1 MNIRTATPGD
11 KPAIRD
17 VVRRSMQASYSLD
30 PKTIVGA
37 IQEWYDEERL
47 TAVLEDD
54 GKLLLVAERDDQV
67 VGFTDSVITGEG
79 TAELL
84 WLHVDPDYR
93 SEDYGKQLYEATRD
107 RLAGRG
113 ATTLRGRVLAD
124 NADGNAF
131 YERQGL
137 TKVGET
143 EVEVDGTPHVENIYA
158 EDEQPRLEAVEG
170 DGRTVYVDHE
180 DQERGSVAPFD
191 VVYTNEDGED
201 LYGYWCSNCERL
213 SNAMDPMGRI
223 QCDACGN
230 ARKPTRW
237 DSAYM

>member
-1 MNIRTATPGD
+1 MEIRTAKPGD
-11 KPAIRD
+11 RPAIRD
-17 VVRRSMQASYSLD
+17 VARRSMQASYSLD
-30 PKTIVGA
+30 PQTIVGA
-37 IQEWYDEERL
+37 IEEWYDEDRL
-47 TAVLEDD
+47 TAVFEDD
-54 GKLLLVAERDDQV
+54 GKLLLVAEQDDQV
-67 VGFTDSVITGEG
+67 VGFADSVVTGEE

-93 SEDYGKQLYEATRD
+93 SEDCGKRLFDATRN

-113 ATTLRGRVLAD
+113 ATTLRARVLAD

-131 YERQGL
+131 YEQQGL
-137 TKVGET
+137 TKVGEA
-143 EVEVDGTPHVENIYA
+143 EVEIDGTPHVENVYA
-158 EDEQPRLEAVEG
+158 EDEQPRLEPVKD

-191 VVYTNEDGED
+191 VVYTSEDGED
-201 LYGYWCSNCERL
+201 LYGYWCSNCENL

>member
-1 MNIRTATPGD
+1 
-11 KPAIRD
+11 
-17 VVRRSMQASYSLD
+17 MQASYSLD

-37 IQEWYDEERL
+37 IEEWYDESRL
-47 TAVLEDD
+47 MDIFEDD
-54 GKLLLVAERDDQV
+54 GKLLLVAEHRDQV
-67 VGFTDSVITGEG
+67 VGFADSVVTGEG

-93 SEDYGKQLYEATRD
+93 SEDYGQQLFEATRD
-107 RLAGRG
+107 RLAERG
-113 ATTLRGRVLAD
+113 AATLRGRVLAD

-131 YERQGL
+131 YERQGFV
-137 TKVGET
+137 KVGET
-143 EVEVDGTPHVENIYA
+143 EMEIDGTPHVENVYA
-158 EDEQPRLEAVEG
+158 EDEAVRLEPVED

-191 VVYTNEDGED
+191 VVYTSG
-201 LYGYWCSNCERL
+201 RL

-223 QCDACGN
+223 QCDSCGN

>member
-1 MNIRTATPGD
+1 MNVRTATPED
-11 KPAIRD
+11 RPAIRD
-17 VVRRSMQASYSLD
+17 VARRSMQASYSLD

-37 IQEWYDEERL
+37 IEEWYGEDRL
-47 TAVLEDD
+47 LEVFEDD
-54 GKLLLVAERDDQV
+54 GKLLLVGEHDGQV
-67 VGFTDSVITGEG
+67 VGFTDSVVTSEG

-93 SEDYGKQLYEATRD
+93 SEDYGKRLFEATRD
-107 RLAGRG
+107 RLAERG

-131 YERQGL
+131 YEQQGL
-137 TKVGET
+137 TKVGEA
-143 EVEVDGTPHVENIYA
+143 EVEIDGTPHVENVYA
-158 EDEQPRLEAVEG
+158 EDDQPRLEPVDD

-180 DQERGSVAPFD
+180 DHERGSVAPFA
-191 VVYTNEDGED
+191 VVYTSEGGED
-201 LYGYWCSNCERL
+201 LYGYWCSNCENL

-223 QCDACGN
+223 QCDTCGN